1 MREARW
7 PARFRE
13 ARRYANMNRPEAVP
27 AMRVSGSGL
36 VFAPSGLRSYIPTTR
51 RRPFQVLPDGEAEV
65 PSGKRSGEDRAAG
78 AAGAL
83 HNSCRGAQPGM
94 KKSGQQGR
102 SCLGAG
108 RCFGC
113 GRGGHDSCRSTK
125 PGVNPGRG
133 IWSTEIQGRR
143 VENENPGREAG
154 RIKYMIAK

>member
-1 MREARW
+1 
-7 PARFRE
+7 
-13 ARRYANMNRPEAVP
+13 
-27 AMRVSGSGL
+27 MRVSGSGL
-36 VFAPSGLRSYIPTTR
+36 VFAPSGLRLYIPTTR
-51 RRPFQVLPDGEAEV
+51 RRPFQVLPDGEAEA
-65 PSGKRSGEDRAAG
+65 PSGKRSGKDRAAG

-108 RCFGC
+108 RSF
-113 GRGGHDSCRSTK
+113 GRGLGTK
-125 PGVNPGRG
+125 PGVNPGRR

-143 VENENPGREAG
+143 VGNENPGREAG

>member
-78 AAGAL
+78 AAGARRS
-83 HNSCRGAQPGM
+83 SCRGGRPGV
-94 KKSGQQGR
+94 KKSGPRGR

-108 RCFGC
+108 RCCGC
-113 GRGGHDSCRSTK
+113 SRAVHNSCRGAQ

>member
-1 MREARW
+1 
-7 PARFRE
+7 
-13 ARRYANMNRPEAVP
+13 
-27 AMRVSGSGL
+27 MRVSGSGL

-83 HNSCRGAQPGM
+83 HNSCRGTQPGM
-94 KKSGQQGR
+94 
-102 SCLGAG
+102 
-108 RCFGC
+108 
-113 GRGGHDSCRSTK
+113 
-125 PGVNPGRG
+125 NPGRG

-143 VENENPGREAG
+143 VENEKPGREAG